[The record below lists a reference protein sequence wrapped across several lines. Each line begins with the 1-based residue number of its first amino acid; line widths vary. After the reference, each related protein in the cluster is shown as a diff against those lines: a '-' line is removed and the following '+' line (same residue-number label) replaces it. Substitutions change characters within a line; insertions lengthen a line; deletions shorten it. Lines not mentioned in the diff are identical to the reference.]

1 MLTTNRKMKNNQ
13 QGFSFL
19 NLIILLALIAFF
31 ATIVLRLYPV
41 YYEYFSVSSIMTR
54 LENEPLESKSAIVK
68 RLNATMQI
76 DNISRV
82 ELDDFDIKKTK
93 TGFTV
98 TLDYE
103 DRVEMMGNIDAIVK
117 FNKEIEISSR

>member
-1 MLTTNRKMKNNQ
+1 MLTTNKQK
-13 QGFSFL
+13 GFSFL
-19 NLIILLALIAFF
+19 GLIILLALIAFF
-31 ATIVLRLYPV
+31 VTIILRLYPV

-54 LENEPLESKSAIVK
+54 LADEPLENKSAIVK
-68 RLNATMQI
+68 RLTATMQI
-76 DNISRV
+76 DNVKRV
-82 ELDDFDIKKTK
+82 KLDDFDIKKTK

-103 DRVEMMGNIDAIVK
+103 DRVEMMGNVDAIAK